1 MTIIYTLT
9 KRNVTRQLCLE
20 MLRKGVK
27 SAREE
32 CVSVQSLWSAI
43 TLESNLAT
51 WGKVKH
57 LGPFLG
63 LYFRK
68 ILIFAQENTGQNIKL
83 SYHK

>member
-1 MTIIYTLT
+1 
-9 KRNVTRQLCLE
+9 

-27 SAREE
+27 SAREK
-32 CVSVQSLWSAI
+32 CVSVQLLWSAI

-57 LGPFLG
+57 LVPFLG

-68 ILIFAQENTGQNIKL
+68 ILKFAQGNMGQNTRTVISLIKVKTNL
-83 SYHK
+83 NMTINSG